1 MKLTQKEKEFIANE
15 YHIHQDFSEIAFDTG
30 LTVQAVKRALAE
42 MQVITLSWHKT
53 PIEHALLTLL
63 SQNNIQSVT
72 DLMKYKL
79 VERS

>member
-1 MKLTQKEKEFIANE
+1 MKLTLKEKQFIANE
-15 YHIHQDFSEIAFDTG
+15 YHINQDFNDIAFTTG
-30 LTVQAVKRALAE
+30 LTVQAVKRALAD

-53 PIEHALLTLL
+53 PVEHALLILL
-63 SQNNIQSVT
+63 SQNNINTVS